1 MDEQQWNDQLLASAV
16 KFLIDGGEEKA
27 AAVLLSCTL
36 AYEEHRWVNEEDIP
50 YVEQALEQGKEVAWN
65 ITPIITLTAPRAA
78 YDILGPINHR
88 HYYEADF
95 RVEFGWDAQENFA
108 ISDAII
114 KAFRAL
120 LGGGTKFVIRAML
133 ITINDQWRHELLTL
147 LRGEHVSNQGLQFS
161 PQTPVV
167 TWNGLHFRSGAE
179 VRIAEAL
186 ERVERPPVLFLPNCM
201 ARLGFSHRENRE
213 ADFLICQKGKWGILE
228 VDGPLSHP
236 PARKVDDDERARLFK
251 AHGIRLVEHFDAGD
265 CLEDADG
272 VVKRFLYLLGQ

>member
-1 MDEQQWNDQLLASAV
+1 MDAQQRDDQLLASAV

-27 AAVLLSCTL
+27 ATVLLSCTL
-36 AYEEHRWVNEEDIP
+36 AYEEERYFDEEDIP
-50 YVEQALEQGKEVAWN
+50 YLEECRQEGVEPKGGRLKR
-65 ITPIITLTAPRAA
+65 TITLTAPRAT
-78 YDILGPINHR
+78 YDILHPINSGA
-88 HYYEADF
+88 YYKCEF
-95 RVEFGWDAQENFA
+95 RAEYGQAFQENFF

-114 KAFRAL
+114 EAFHAL
-120 LGGGTKFVIRAML
+120 LDGKVRFRIKAML
-133 ITINDQWRHELLTL
+133 ININDHWRDEVTAL
-147 LRGEHVSNQGLQFS
+147 LRGDRVTNQGLQLA
-161 PQTPVV
+161 PQRPVL
-167 TWNGLHFRSGAE
+167 TWNGLRFRSASE

-186 ERVERPPVLFLPNCM
+186 ERVQVLFLPNCM

-213 ADFLICQKGKWGILE
+213 ADFLICHKGKWGILE

-272 VVKRFLYLLGQ
+272 VVRRFLYLLGQ